1 MKKMILYFGIILFVV
16 ILVLILMVIVIFL
29 QKNNYVKTNS
39 IDSTFTEAKVLNE
52 NSYLGF
58 LYLQSSDFSDRT
70 LSKLNDDMPGSAVTS
85 DEHVTGWFFC
95 YPKDTDERLL
105 TQMVITGGD
114 YHVLGIKVGDSIDSA
129 TKILEQ
135 FGYQNTKSENNPVFK
150 GTYEIYF
157 QKYDIMIVLQR
168 NIDQEIINKISILTE
183 IK

>member
-70 LSKLNDDMPGSAVTS
+70 LSKLNDDMPGNAVTS
-85 DEHVTGWFFC
+85 DEHVTGWVFFLSKRHRRKTP
-95 YPKDTDERLL
+95 YTN
-105 TQMVITGGD
+105 GD
-114 YHVLGIKVGDSIDSA
+114 YRRRLSCFGNQSRRQHRLRNKNPGAIWIPKY
-129 TKILEQ
+129 KIRKQ
-135 FGYQNTKSENNPVFK
+135 SC
-150 GTYEIYF
+150 
-157 QKYDIMIVLQR
+157 LQG
-168 NIDQEIINKISILTE
+168 NI
-183 IK
+183 